1 MTKREV
7 ALIQAKVDL
16 FARWEIEELEVAR
29 KCEDKDEADE
39 HYVEAMKCGS
49 SATALRNILIEL
61 GF

>member
-1 MTKREV
+1 MTKKEV

-16 FARWEIEELEVAR
+16 FARWELEELAVAR
-29 KCEDKDEADE
+29 KCEDRVEADE
-39 HYVEAMKCGS
+39 HYTEALKCGS